1 MTLAPE
7 APHTLQE
14 VAVRFSSD
22 GTPLAVRH
30 DGRIWAVDPDVHA
43 AHWFARDAWWD
54 TRRSAPLG
62 VGNVVDIEFWRVQVR
77 ANDTALRT
85 FTLRLA
91 PLSTQWQ
98 LESITDDE

>member
-7 APHTLQE
+7 APHTLLE

-77 ANDTALRT
+77 GSSQGPLLTM
-85 FTLRLA
+85 TLRLA
-91 PLSTQWQ
+91 PLSTQWL
-98 LESITDDE
+98 LESIS